1 MKFYLSI
8 VLMALSGI
16 FISCKDDIEGQDTVR
31 SQVPISFVLED
42 YSATRGSSLSTIS
55 EFTVYAYDSDGKV
68 FINGAQFYADGKSK
82 NGKNYYW
89 PTSGSLTFY
98 AFTPTENANL
108 SVNDNVLSYT
118 VPTDNSAQIDLM
130 TAKAENQTKAT
141 NGGVVKLSFAHVL
154 SKVSFKG
161 YTSISGQT
169 AEIESITLHNV
180 NSVMA
185 TGLDGTTATAPTP
198 QYVNYS
204 LGMSNTKA
212 VTSADANK
220 ADNLTADDGAML
232 LVPQTLTPWSG
243 NTTTA
248 AADAANQSYLEVS
261 CKIRMGSHY
270 FVGSSTGFGK
280 SYIPMSS
287 TFEGGKSYVFNLCFD
302 GPIIKIGIVSTV
314 PEQSE
319 AKKFTHV
326 SCINM

>member
-8 VLMALSGI
+8 VLLALSGM
-16 FISCKDDIEGQDTVR
+16 FISCKDDIEGQYTVC

-108 SVNDNVLSYT
+108 SVNNNVLSYT
-118 VPTDNSAQIDLM
+118 VPMDNSAQIDLM
-130 TAKAENQTKAT
+130 TAKAENQTMSA

-161 YTSISGQT
+161 YTSISGLT

-185 TGLDGTTATAPTP
+185 TGLDGTTVATPTP
-198 QYVNYS
+198 QYANYS
-204 LGMSNTKA
+204 LGMSDTKT
-212 VTSADANK
+212 VTSTDAGK
-220 ADNLTADDGAML
+220 ADNLTADDGAMM
-232 LVPQTLTPWSG
+232 LVPQTFSPWNG
-243 NTTTA
+243 TTSITE
-248 AADAANQSYLEVS
+248 ADAAKQCYIEVK
-261 CKIRMGSHY
+261 CKIKVGTHY
-270 FVGSSTGFGK
+270 LVGSLSDYGAVYVPLSATIESGK
-280 SYIPMSS
+280 SY
-287 TFEGGKSYVFNLCFD
+287 TFNLCFD
-302 GPIIKIGIVSTV
+302 GPVIRISQGSTV
-314 PEQSE
+314 PEESE
-319 AKKFTHV
+319 AKEMVLDSQFYY
-326 SCINM
+326 

>member
-8 VLMALSGI
+8 VLLALSGM
-16 FISCKDDIEGQDTVR
+16 FISCKDDIEGQYTVC

-108 SVNDNVLSYT
+108 SVNNNVLSYT
-118 VPTDNSAQIDLM
+118 VPMDNSEQIDLM
-130 TAKAENQTKAT
+130 TAKAENQTMSA

-161 YTSISGQT
+161 YTSISGLT

-185 TGLDGTTATAPTP
+185 TGLDGTTVATPTP
-198 QYVNYS
+198 QYANYS
-204 LGMSNTKA
+204 LGMSNTKT
-212 VTSADANK
+212 VTSTDAGN
-220 ADNLTADDGAML
+220 ADNLTADDGVML

-248 AADAANQSYLEVS
+248 AADAASQSYLEVS
-261 CKIRMGSHY
+261 CKIKMGSHY
-270 FVGSSTGFGK
+270 FVGSSSEFGK

-287 TFEGGKSYVFNLCFD
+287 TFEAGKSYVFNLCFD
-302 GPIIKIGIVSTV
+302 GPIISIGSGTTI
-314 PEQSE
+314 PEESQ
-319 AKKFTHV
+319 AKPQIK
-326 SCINM
+326 